1 MSEENN
7 KAVEARAIARYVR
20 IAPKKVRLVVDQ
32 IRNKPIAQARSILAF
47 SERSAAEAVA
57 KVLNSAVANAE
68 NNFGMRSDDLV
79 VKATYV
85 DEGPTLKRIRP
96 RAKGS
101 ASRINK
107 RTSHITVIVAPR
119 KEA

>member
-1 MSEENN
+1 MANN
-7 KAVEARAIARYVR
+7 NEVSATAKYVR
-20 IAPKKVRLVVDQ
+20 VAPRKARMVIDM
-32 IRNKPIAQARSILAF
+32 IRNKSVAQALEILQF
-47 SERSAAEAVA
+47 SNRAAATDVA
-57 KVLNSAVANAE
+57 KVVRSAVANAE
-68 NNFGMRSDDLV
+68 NKNQLRADELV
-79 VKATYV
+79 IARCYV

-107 RTSHITVIVAPR
+107 RMSHITVTVAPR

>member
-1 MSEENN
+1 M
-7 KAVEARAIARYVR
+7 EARAIARYVR
-20 IAPKKVRLVVDQ
+20 IAPRKVRLVVDQ
-32 IRNKPIAQARSILAF
+32 IRGKNIAEARTILAF
-47 SERSAAEAVA
+47 SERSAAETVA

-68 NNFGMRSDDLV
+68 NNHGMRADNLI

-107 RTSHITVIVAPR
+107 RTSHITVVVAPR

>member
-1 MSEENN
+1 MPQNTNTNE
-7 KAVEARAIARYVR
+7 VRATAKYVR
-20 IAPKKVRLVVDQ
+20 VAPRKGRAVVSL
-32 IRNKPIAQARSILAF
+32 IRDLPVEKALEVLQF
-47 SERSAAEAVA
+47 STRAAAVDVA
-57 KVLNSAVANAE
+57 KVLRSAVANAE
-68 NNFGMRSDDLV
+68 NNNGLRGDNLY
-79 VKATYV
+79 VKLAYV

-107 RTSHITVIVAPR
+107 RMSHITVVVAPR